1 LSPETTQKY
10 NKLREIISEMDSAL
24 VAYSA
29 GVDSTLV
36 LKVAHDVLGERVLAA
51 TGLSDTY
58 PEEEMDEARD
68 LAAEIG
74 AEHLR
79 VNTMELTDPR
89 YASNN
94 SQRCF
99 FCKTELYSKLVA
111 VAKERG
117 FTWVLDGTNADD
129 LGDHRPGLRAARDW
143 NVRSPLVEAGLTKK
157 EIREISNELG
167 LRTWDKPAFAC
178 LSSRFLYGD
187 PITVEKLQKVARA
200 ESAMRKLG
208 FRGFRVRHH
217 DTVARIELESQD
229 MQRALELREE
239 ITAGITEAGYAF
251 VTLDLGGYRSGNLNK
266 LLKPKVIAG
275 STGRGMSDVGRGA
288 S

>member
-1 LSPETTQKY
+1 MSPETTQKY
-10 NKLREIISEMDSAL
+10 EHLRRIIGDMESAL

-36 LKVAHDVLGERVLAA
+36 LKVAHDVLGDNVLAA

-58 PEEEMDEARD
+58 PEEEMDEARN

-117 FTWVLDGTNADD
+117 FAWVLDGTNADD
-129 LGDHRPGLRAARDW
+129 LGDHRPGLRAAQNW
-143 NVRSPLVEAGLTKK
+143 NVRSPLVEAGMTKK

-178 LSSRFLYGD
+178 LSSRFTYGD
-187 PITVEKLQKVARA
+187 PITVEKLQKVAKA
-200 ESAMRKLG
+200 ESAIRKLG
-208 FRGFRVRHH
+208 FKGFRVRHH
-217 DTVARIELESQD
+217 DDVARLELEPED
-229 MQRALELREE
+229 MMRAMEMRDE
-239 ITAGITEAGYAF
+239 INEGIIAAGYVF
-251 VTLDLGGYRSGNLNK
+251 VTLDLGGYKAGNLNK
-266 LLKPKVIAG
+266 LLKPKVIAA
-275 STGRGMSDVGRGA
+275 STG
-288 S
+288 

>member
-1 LSPETTQKY
+1 LTPETNQKY
-10 NKLREIISEMDSAL
+10 ARLRDIVGDMQSAL

-36 LKVAHDVLGERVLAA
+36 LKVAHDVLGNRVLAA

-58 PEEEMDEARD
+58 PEEEMEEAKA

-74 AEHLR
+74 VEHLR
-79 VNTMELTDPR
+79 VNTAELTDPR

-99 FCKTELYSKLVA
+99 FCKTELYSKLASVA
-111 VAKERG
+111 RERG
-117 FTWVLDGTNADD
+117 LAWVLDGTNADD
-129 LGDHRPGLRAARDW
+129 LGDHRPGLRAAREW
-143 NVRSPLVEAGLTKK
+143 NVRSPLVEAEMTKQ
-157 EIREISNELG
+157 EIREISSELG

-187 PITVEKLQKVARA
+187 PITVEKLHKVAKA
-200 ESAMRKLG
+200 ERAMRLLG

-217 DTVARIELESQD
+217 DTMARIELEPDD
-229 MQRALELREE
+229 MARALELREE
-239 ITAGITEAGYAF
+239 IVAGVSEAGYAF
-251 VTLDLGGYRSGNLNK
+251 VTLDLGGYKSGNLNK
-266 LLKPKVIAG
+266 LLKPKVLAA
-275 STGRGMSDVGRGA
+275 STGS
-288 S
+288 

>member
-1 LSPETTQKY
+1 MSPETTQKY
-10 NKLREIISEMDSAL
+10 DELRRIIGEMESAL

-36 LKVAHDVLGERVLAA
+36 LKVAHDMLGDKVLAA

-58 PEEEMDEARD
+58 PAEEMDEARA

-74 AEHLR
+74 AEHLH

-111 VAKERG
+111 VAKDRD
-117 FTWVLDGTNADD
+117 FQWVLDGTNADD

-143 NVRSPLVEAGLTKK
+143 NVRSPLVEAGMCKK

-187 PITVEKLQKVARA
+187 PITVEKLQKVAKA
-200 ESAMRKLG
+200 ETAMRRLG
-208 FRGFRVRHH
+208 FKGFRVRHH
-217 DTVARIELESQD
+217 DNVARIELEPDD
-229 MQRALELREE
+229 MQRALDLREE
-239 ITAGITEAGYAF
+239 INAGIIDAGYAF
-251 VTLDLGGYRSGNLNK
+251 VTLDLGGYRAGNLNK
-266 LLKPKVIAG
+266 LLKPKVIAA
-275 STGRGMSDVGRGA
+275 STHQ
-288 S
+288 

>member
-1 LSPETTQKY
+1 LFPETAQKY
-10 NKLREIISEMDSAL
+10 DKLRQIVGDMESAL

-36 LKVAHDVLGERVLAA
+36 LKVAHDVLHERVLAA

-58 PEEEMDEARD
+58 PEEEMDEARV

-117 FTWVLDGTNADD
+117 YAWVLDGTNADD

-157 EIREISNELG
+157 EIREISSELG

-178 LSSRFLYGD
+178 LSSRFSYGD
-187 PITVEKLQKVARA
+187 PITVEKLKKVAKA
-200 ESAMRKLG
+200 ESAMRQLG

-217 DTVARIELESQD
+217 DNVARIELEPED
-229 MQRALELREE
+229 MQRALELRDE
-239 ITAGITEAGYAF
+239 ITAGITQAGYAF
-251 VTLDLGGYRSGNLNK
+251 VTLDLGGYKAGNLNK
-266 LLKPKVIAG
+266 LLKPKVIA
-275 STGRGMSDVGRGA
+275 A
-288 S
+288 SIG

>member
-1 LSPETTQKY
+1 MSPETTQKY
-10 NKLREIISEMDSAL
+10 DRLRQIVGEMESAL

-36 LKVAHDVLGERVLAA
+36 LKVAHDVLGDRVLAA

-58 PEEEMDEARD
+58 PEEEMDEAKA

-74 AEHLR
+74 AEHVR
-79 VNTMELTDPR
+79 INTMELTDPR

-99 FCKTELYSKLVA
+99 FCKTELYSRLAA
-111 VAKERG
+111 VAQERG
-117 FTWVLDGTNADD
+117 FAWVLDGTNADD

-143 NVRSPLVEAGLTKK
+143 NVRSPLVEAGLTKQ

-187 PITVEKLQKVARA
+187 PITVEKLQKVAKA
-200 ESAMRKLG
+200 ESAMRELG
-208 FRGFRVRHH
+208 FKGFRVRHH
-217 DTVARIELESQD
+217 DNVARIELELED
-229 MQRALELREE
+229 MPRALELREE
-239 ITAGITEAGYAF
+239 ITTGVTQAGYAF
-251 VTLDLGGYRSGNLNK
+251 VTLDLGGYKAGNLNK
-266 LLKPKVIAG
+266 LLKPKVIAA
-275 STGRGMSDVGRGA
+275 STG
-288 S
+288 

>member
-1 LSPETTQKY
+1 ME
-10 NKLREIISEMDSAL
+10 SAL

-36 LKVAHDVLGERVLAA
+36 LKVAHDVLGDRVLAA

-58 PEEEMDEARD
+58 PEEEMDEAKA

-99 FCKTELYSKLVA
+99 FCKTELYSKLVS

-117 FTWVLDGTNADD
+117 FVWVLDGTNADD

-200 ESAMRKLG
+200 ETAMRKLG
-208 FRGFRVRHH
+208 FKGFRVRHH
-217 DTVARIELESQD
+217 DNVARIELEPDD
-229 MQRALELREE
+229 MQRALDLREE

-251 VTLDLGGYRSGNLNK
+251 ITLDLGGYKAGNLNK
-266 LLKPKVIAG
+266 LLKPKVIAA
-275 STGRGMSDVGRGA
+275 STG
-288 S
+288 

>member
-1 LSPETTQKY
+1 MSPETTQKY
-10 NKLREIISEMDSAL
+10 EHLRRIIGDMESAL

-36 LKVAHDVLGERVLAA
+36 LKVAHDVLGDNVLAA

-58 PEEEMDEARD
+58 PEEEMDEARN

-117 FTWVLDGTNADD
+117 FAWVLDGTNADD
-129 LGDHRPGLRAARDW
+129 LGDHRPGLRAAQNW
-143 NVRSPLVEAGLTKK
+143 NVRSPLVEAGMTKK

-178 LSSRFLYGD
+178 LSSRFMYGD
-187 PITVEKLQKVARA
+187 PITVEKLQKVAKA
-200 ESAMRKLG
+200 ESAIRKLG
-208 FRGFRVRHH
+208 FKGFRVRHH
-217 DTVARIELESQD
+217 DDVARLELEPED
-229 MQRALELREE
+229 MIRAMEMRDE
-239 ITAGITEAGYAF
+239 INEGIIAAGYVF
-251 VTLDLGGYRSGNLNK
+251 VTLDLGGYKAGNLNK
-266 LLKPKVIAG
+266 LLKPKVIAA
-275 STGRGMSDVGRGA
+275 STG
-288 S
+288 

>member
-1 LSPETTQKY
+1 VSPETAQKY
-10 NKLREIISEMDSAL
+10 EELRRIVGEMESAL

-36 LKVAHDVLGERVLAA
+36 LKVAHDMLGDTVLAA

-58 PEEEMDEARD
+58 PAEEMDEARK

-74 AEHLR
+74 AEHLH

-117 FTWVLDGTNADD
+117 FQWVLDGTNADD

-143 NVRSPLVEAGLTKK
+143 NVRSPLVEAGMRKK

-200 ESAMRKLG
+200 ETAMRKLG
-208 FRGFRVRHH
+208 FKGFRVRHH
-217 DTVARIELESQD
+217 DNVARIELEQED
-229 MQRALELREE
+229 MQRAFDMREQ
-239 ITAGITEAGYAF
+239 INAGIIEAGYAF
-251 VTLDLGGYRSGNLNK
+251 VTLDLGGYRAGNLNK
-266 LLKPKVIAG
+266 LLKPKVLAA
-275 STGRGMSDVGRGA
+275 STRVES
-288 S
+288 

>member
-1 LSPETTQKY
+1 MTPVTREKY
-10 NKLREIISEMDSAL
+10 ERLRVIVGELESAL

-36 LKVAHDVLGERVLAA
+36 LKVAHDVLGDRVLAA

-58 PEEEMDEARD
+58 PEEEMDEATA

-79 VNTMELTDPR
+79 VHTAELTDPR

-99 FCKTELYSKLVA
+99 FCKTELYSRLAA
-111 VAKERG
+111 VARERG
-117 FTWVLDGTNADD
+117 YAWVLDGTNADD

-143 NVRSPLVEAGLTKK
+143 NVRSPLVEAGLRKA

-200 ESAMRKLG
+200 ERALRQLG

-217 DTVARIELESQD
+217 DNVARIELEPGD
-229 MQRALELREE
+229 MARALERRDE
-239 ITAGITEAGYAF
+239 IVAGVTEAGYAF
-251 VTLDLGGYRSGNLNK
+251 VTLDLGGYKSGNLNK
-266 LLKPKVIAG
+266 LLKPKVIAA
-275 STGRGMSDVGRGA
+275 STGEG
-288 S
+288 

>member
-1 LSPETTQKY
+1 MTPGTAAKY
-10 NKLREIISEMDSAL
+10 EELRRIVGEMESAL

-36 LKVAHDVLGERVLAA
+36 LKVAHDMLGVRAIAA

-58 PEEEMDEARD
+58 PEEEMAEARA

-74 AEHLR
+74 AEHIH

-99 FCKTELYSKLVA
+99 FCKTELYSKLSQVA
-111 VAKERG
+111 QERG
-117 FTWVLDGTNADD
+117 LQWMLDGTNADD
-129 LGDHRPGLRAARDW
+129 LGDHRPGLRAARHW
-143 NVRSPLVEAGLTKK
+143 NVRSPLVEAGLRKK
-157 EIREISNELG
+157 EIREISAELG

-187 PITVEKLQKVARA
+187 PITVEKLQQVAKAERA
-200 ESAMRKLG
+200 LRGMG

-217 DTVARIELESQD
+217 DSVARIELPVED
-229 MQRALELREE
+229 LPRALELREE
-239 ITAGITEAGYAF
+239 ITEAMIAAGYAYAAI
-251 VTLDLGGYRSGNLNK
+251 DLGGYRAGNLNA
-266 LLKPKVIAG
+266 LLKPKILA
-275 STGRGMSDVGRGA
+275 A
-288 S
+288 SGGE

>member
-1 LSPETTQKY
+1 
-10 NKLREIISEMDSAL
+10 MDSAL

-36 LKVAHDVLGERVLAA
+36 LKVAHDVLGDRVIAA

-58 PEEEMDEARD
+58 PAEEMDEAKA
-68 LAAEIG
+68 LAEEIG
-74 AEHLR
+74 ATHLR

-111 VAKERG
+111 VAKERE
-117 FTWVLDGTNADD
+117 FAWVLDGTNADD

-143 NVRSPLVEAGLTKK
+143 NVRSPLVEARLTKK

-208 FRGFRVRHH
+208 FKGFRVRHH
-217 DTVARIELESQD
+217 DDVARIELEPED
-229 MQRALELREE
+229 MPRALELRDE
-239 ITAGITEAGYAF
+239 INSGIIQAGYAF
-251 VTLDLGGYRSGNLNK
+251 VALDLGGYKTGNLNK
-266 LLKPKVIAG
+266 LLKPTVIA
-275 STGRGMSDVGRGA
+275 A
-288 S
+288 SSGGG

>member
-1 LSPETTQKY
+1 MSPETTEKY
-10 NKLREIISEMDSAL
+10 DKLRQIVGEMESAL

-36 LKVAHDVLGERVLAA
+36 LKVAHDVLGDRVLAA

-58 PEEEMDEARD
+58 PAEEMDEAKA
-68 LAAEIG
+68 LAEEIG

-111 VAKERG
+111 VAKDRG
-117 FTWVLDGTNADD
+117 FAWVLDGTNADD

-143 NVRSPLVEAGLTKK
+143 NVRSPLVEAGMTKR

-178 LSSRFLYGD
+178 LSSRFSYGD
-187 PITVEKLQKVARA
+187 PITVEKLQKVAKA

-208 FRGFRVRHH
+208 FKGFRVRHH
-217 DTVARIELESQD
+217 DNVARIELEPED
-229 MQRALELREE
+229 MLRALELREE
-239 ITAGITEAGYAF
+239 INLGIIEAGYAF
-251 VTLDLGGYRSGNLNK
+251 VTLDLGGYKAGNLNK
-266 LLKPKVIAG
+266 LLKPKVIAA
-275 STGRGMSDVGRGA
+275 STG
-288 S
+288 